1 MHAGTYTSQLAEMVP
16 PSTFYAQLE
25 QYQKESKSTDVFVL
39 NVSDL
44 LPVLMAAELIMR
56 YCWSR
61 AEFERAPSLAVAQSN
76 ALTAWAAREYTDGND
91 TTAAQI
97 TLLLERYYGT
107 SVHDIVIC
115 TGTVDCTAV
124 LPKPSVSWCQ
134 QPSDLCFLRRAGAGA
149 RGENLVA
156 PSWHNH
162 RRRCVADES
171 HASNVLVCDER
182 NSEWR

>member
-61 AEFERAPSLAVAQSN
+61 AEFERAPSLAVILRARRSIRQVARASGDVVRK
-76 ALTAWAAREYTDGND
+76 APQHHHHHYLTHCSG
-91 TTAAQI
+91 
-97 TLLLERYYGT
+97 G
-107 SVHDIVIC
+107 
-115 TGTVDCTAV
+115 
-124 LPKPSVSWCQ
+124 P
-134 QPSDLCFLRRAGAGA
+134 
-149 RGENLVA
+149 
-156 PSWHNH
+156 
-162 RRRCVADES
+162 
-171 HASNVLVCDER
+171 
-182 NSEWR
+182 